1 MGINKK
7 FTDTYRRYKP
17 IYWVVI
23 TLELIERGAYYGIMG
38 YFPVH
43 LLYNLKFSGTE
54 YGIIYGILVGMLYLV
69 PLVSASLARKFGYKK
84 VLLFAFILI
93 IPTYISM
100 TFLTTPFSFLPAV
113 IAWGIGAGA
122 FKPMVSATIA
132 HVTKKEHRNSAYS
145 IYYLSI
151 NYGSLF
157 ALLATAFL
165 FPQHFAHLV
174 FLFGAVLITINLLIT
189 IFLYQNP
196 IETDPDERIFTAFKN
211 MATVLSDSKFAL
223 LLLIY
228 AGFFFVF
235 SSIHTFIPAYYI
247 GFVGKPISWFEAPLM
262 GAINPFAIVLFG
274 PLLARFS
281 DRFKSLKIMIIG
293 IIIVCTGLFV
303 LGMVPLWYAMILGIF
318 IFSIGEFLTHP
329 NFISYVSKIAP
340 EEKVAMYMGYA
351 FLPTAMGSISGA
363 VIGGVI
369 WDWVAVGLEKPSLFW
384 AIFLSMGILT
394 IGNFLIY
401 NKYIMK
407 KKGLEVPRYGFFYSK
422 WTVFGTWA
430 VVPIII
436 LVGFSL
442 NNVDYIGL
450 MEDTDTTPDFDIRSY
465 KEVDGVTH
473 TFNGQV
479 SENEAF
485 LEEYTLNK
493 PEDGSL
499 INSISFRLTWTD
511 EDDIRRIVRT
521 FENEG
526 DELGIS
532 VLLPLNDETGQVL
545 ISAESEL
552 TRNTHGSSG
561 EVTLQVNIGHVDLES
576 LNGTGVW
583 EISVICG
590 DCGDLK
596 APTPALTMY
605 EDTGNAFSMT
615 VEVVY
620 LKPIE

>member
-1 MGINKK
+1 
-7 FTDTYRRYKP
+7 
-17 IYWVVI
+17 
-23 TLELIERGAYYGIMG
+23 
-38 YFPVH
+38 
-43 LLYNLKFSGTE
+43 
-54 YGIIYGILVGMLYLV
+54 MLYLV

-100 TFLTTPFSFLPAV
+100 TFLTTPIAFLPAV

-132 HVTKKEHRNSAYS
+132 HVTEKEHRNSAYS

-157 ALLATAFL
+157 ALLAITFL

-174 FLFGAVLITINLLIT
+174 FLFAAILITVNLLIT
-189 IFLYQNP
+189 IFLYRNP
-196 IETDPDERIFTAFKN
+196 VENNPDEKVFTAFKN
-211 MATVLSDSKFAL
+211 MATVLSDKKFAI

-281 DRFKSLKIMIIG
+281 DRFQSLKIMIIG
-293 IIIVCTGLFV
+293 IIIVCSGLFV

-329 NFISYVSKIAP
+329 NFISHVSKIAT
-340 EEKVAMYMGYA
+340 EDKVAMYMGYA
-351 FLPTAMGSISGA
+351 FLPTALGSISGA
-363 VIGGVI
+363 VFGGVI
-369 WDWVAVGLEKPSLFW
+369 WDLVAVGMNKPSLFW
-384 AIFLSMGILT
+384 AIFLSMGVLT
-394 IGNFLIY
+394 IGNFLMY
-401 NKYIMK
+401 NKYVMK
-407 KKGLEVPRYGFFYSK
+407 KRGLEVPNYGFFFSK
-422 WTVFGTWA
+422 WTVLGTWA
-430 VVPIII
+430 VIPLII
-436 LVGFSL
+436 LVGFSM
-442 NNVDYIGL
+442 NSVEYIGL
-450 MEDTDTTPDFDIRSY
+450 EDDDDTIPEFDIKTY
-465 KEVDGVTH
+465 EKIDGITH
-473 TFNGQV
+473 TFNGHV
-479 SENEAF
+479 SENGVF
-485 LEEYTLNK
+485 LEEYTLTR

-499 INSISFRLTWTD
+499 ISSISFKLTWTD
-511 EDDIRRIVRT
+511 EDDIRRIIRT

-532 VLLPLNDETGQVL
+532 VLLPSNDETGQVE
-545 ISAESEL
+545 ISNSSVVV
-552 TRNTHGSSG
+552 RNTHGSPG
-561 EVTLQVNIGHVDLES
+561 EVTLQVDIVHDEIS
-576 LNGTGVW
+576 SINGTGVW
-583 EISVICG
+583 EISIICG
-590 DCGDLK
+590 DCGDLR

-605 EDTGNAFSMT
+605 EDTGNTFSMT
-615 VEVVY
+615 IEVSY
-620 LKPIE
+620 LSPIG